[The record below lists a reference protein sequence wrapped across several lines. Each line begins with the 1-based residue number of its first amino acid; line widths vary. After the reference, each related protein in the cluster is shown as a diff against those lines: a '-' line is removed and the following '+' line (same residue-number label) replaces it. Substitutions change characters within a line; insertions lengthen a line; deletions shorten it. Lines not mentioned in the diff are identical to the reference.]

1 MTGTTLTITNVD
13 ASTLRSLE
21 LEARRRG
28 VDVATVARDLLREAA
43 PPPPA
48 PASPSGCHDLDPL
61 AGTWTDADAKEFE
74 SAVGEFGRVD
84 PELWK

>member
-1 MTGTTLTITNVD
+1 MTGTTLAITNID
-13 ASTLRSLE
+13 PATLRSLA

-28 VDVATVARDLLREAA
+28 VDVATVARDLLRGAA
-43 PPPPA
+43 PPHP
-48 PASPSGCHDLDPL
+48 PASPSGSHDLDPL

-74 SAVGEFGRVD
+74 SAVGHFERID

>member
-1 MTGTTLTITNVD
+1 MTGTTLTITDVD

-43 PPPPA
+43 PPA
-48 PASPSGCHDLDPL
+48 PASPSGYHDLDPL
-61 AGTWTDADAKEFE
+61 AGTWTDADLQEFE
-74 SAVGEFGRVD
+74 SAIGDFGRID